1 MSIRIVLADDHPLFR
16 KGLVDTLHDVS
27 DIQIVGEASDGEQA
41 LALIEQHKPDVAVL
55 DIDMPKASGFEV
67 SKILNKKRL
76 DTAVVIL
83 SMHDE
88 RIFFENAMKL
98 GVMGY
103 VLKESAVA
111 EIVDCITAVSRGK
124 PFISPALSHHLMSTN
139 KVASEGLSKKLG
151 LGDLT
156 AAEKKV
162 LRLISEGKSTKQIA
176 DELFISPKTVGH
188 HRSHICRKVGITG
201 TNALLK
207 FALEHKEIL

>member
-1 MSIRIVLADDHPLFR
+1 MSIRIVIADDHPLFR
-16 KGLVDTLHDVS
+16 RGLVDTLS
-27 DIQIVGEASDGEQA
+27 ESPGIEIVGEASDGERA
-41 LALIEQHKPDVAVL
+41 MALIEEHKPDVAVL
-55 DIDMPKASGFEV
+55 DIDMPKASGLEV
-67 SKILNKKRL
+67 AKMIGKKKL
-76 DTAVVIL
+76 GLGIIIL

-88 RIFFENAMKL
+88 RIIFENALKL

-111 EIVDCITAVSRGK
+111 EIVDCITAVSQGK
-124 PFISPALSHHLMSTN
+124 PFVSPALSQHLMRSN
-139 KVASEGLSKKLG
+139 KAASEGLSKKLG
-151 LGDLT
+151 LSDLT

-162 LRLISEGKSTKQIA
+162 LKLISEGKSTKQIA

-188 HRSHICRKVGITG
+188 HRSHICEKVGITG